1 MPPHRLLINFV
12 NDSKAPNWQ
21 GYFYT
26 ALLFISAC
34 LQTLVLHQYF
44 HICFVSGMRIKTA
57 VIGAV
62 YRKVG
67 AAWETTPLPSRWL
80 TQDAVGDGGRKRK
93 KEFRAHPVPH
103 LTVSPFR
110 FAPQALVIT
119 NSARKSSTVG
129 EIVNLM
135 SVDAQRF
142 MDLATYINMVWSAPL
157 QVILALYLLWLVC
170 I

>member
-80 TQDAVGDGGRKRK
+80 TQDAVGDRGRERK
-93 KEFRAHPVPH
+93 KEKISGLIPCH
-103 LTVSPFR
+103 T
-110 FAPQALVIT
+110 
-119 NSARKSSTVG
+119 
-129 EIVNLM
+129 
-135 SVDAQRF
+135 
-142 MDLATYINMVWSAPL
+142 
-157 QVILALYLLWLVC
+157 
-170 I
+170 